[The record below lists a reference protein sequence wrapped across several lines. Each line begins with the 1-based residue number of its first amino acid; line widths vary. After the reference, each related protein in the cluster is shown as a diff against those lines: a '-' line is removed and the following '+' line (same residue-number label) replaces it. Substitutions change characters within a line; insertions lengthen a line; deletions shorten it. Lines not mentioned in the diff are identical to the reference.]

1 MDVDAIKDLLA
12 AGDIASARAC
22 LLELVS
28 NQPASEAGW
37 LLLSG
42 VSARTDDAEL
52 GAKAFRALAGLRP
65 SDALAS
71 SGLVWAL
78 MRLQNYAG
86 AKVEIERFSRFVDL
100 TIPSHCSV
108 AQEHREAMEMIQ
120 RSSGVWNQ

>member
-1 MDVDAIKDLLA
+1 MDIDAITELLT

-22 LLELVS
+22 LLELLS
-28 NQPASEAGW
+28 NEPASEAGW

-42 VSARTDDAEL
+42 ISTRTDGAEL

-78 MRLQNYAG
+78 MRLRNYED
-86 AKVEIERFSRFVDL
+86 AKAEMERFSRFVDL

-108 AQEHREAMEMIQ
+108 AQEHRDAMEVIQ
-120 RSSGVWNQ
+120 RSSGV

>member
-78 MRLQNYAG
+78 MRLQNYA
-86 AKVEIERFSRFVDL
+86 
-100 TIPSHCSV
+100 
-108 AQEHREAMEMIQ
+108 
-120 RSSGVWNQ
+120 